1 MKINSRFAKVAVASG
16 LVVATGA
23 AVLGLTGFA
32 SAQVARQSSAVVTVA
47 DDVQGDGTTDASTLG
62 TLQAEGT
69 VRAESTESTTGV
81 VKTRPQIMA
90 AAAQALGMTEAELV
104 TELQG
109 GNSIKQVADAKNVEL
124 SKVTDAMVAAMK
136 AHLDEEVASGEHT
149 QAEADAKLV
158 LFKGRLDEMV
168 NRVGMAHGKGG
179 HSGKGGH
186 GMGRAPF
193 ATANLAKVLNLSET
207 ELQTELQAGKTIKQ
221 IADAK
226 NVDIDDVKDVLA
238 ADFKAH
244 LDEEVASG
252 EHTQAE
258 ADAKLT
264 EFKTRL
270 DDMVNGVR
278 PAGGPKGPG
287 GPGGHGGH
295 GGRGGRHGHGPMG
308 DVPAEQPAAPS
319 AQGTSA
325 NI

>member
-1 MKINSRFAKVAVASG
+1 
-16 LVVATGA
+16 
-23 AVLGLTGFA
+23 
-32 SAQVARQSSAVVTVA
+32 
-47 DDVQGDGTTDASTLG
+47 
-62 TLQAEGT
+62 
-69 VRAESTESTTGV
+69 
-81 VKTRPQIMA
+81 
-90 AAAQALGMTEAELV
+90 
-104 TELQG
+104 
-109 GNSIKQVADAKNVEL
+109 
-124 SKVTDAMVAAMK
+124 MVAAMK
-136 AHLDEEVASGEHT
+136 THLDEEVASGEHT
-149 QAEADAKLV
+149 QAEADAKLAE
-158 LFKGRLDEMV
+158 FKTRVTEMV
-168 NRVGMAHGKGG
+168 NNVGLPHGKGG
-179 HSGKGGH
+179 HGGNGGH

-193 ATANLAKVLNLSET
+193 ATANLAKVLNLTEA

-226 NVDIDDVKDVLA
+226 NVDINDVKTVLT

-258 ADAKLT
+258 ADAKLA

-278 PAGGPKGPG
+278 PAGGK
-287 GPGGHGGH
+287 GGH

-308 DVPAEQPAAPS
+308 DAPAGQTTVPS

>member
-1 MKINSRFAKVAVASG
+1 MKMNSRFAKVAVASG

-23 AVLGLTGFA
+23 AVLGITGFA

-47 DDVQGDGTTDASTLG
+47 DNAQGEGTTDASNLG
-62 TLQAEGT
+62 TLEAEGS
-69 VRAESTESTTGV
+69 VSAESAESTTGV
-81 VKTRPQIMA
+81 VKSRPQILA
-90 AAAQALGMTEAELV
+90 AAAKALGITEAELV
-104 TELQG
+104 TELQA
-109 GNSIKQVADAKNVEL
+109 NKSIKQVADAKNVDIAT
-124 SKVTDAMVAAMK
+124 VTDAMVSAMK

-149 QAEADAKLV
+149 QAEADAKLTE
-158 LFKGRLDEMV
+158 FKTRLTEMV
-168 NRVGMAHGKGG
+168 NKTGLPHK
-179 HSGKGGH
+179 GKGGH

-207 ELQTELQAGKTIKQ
+207 ELQTELQSGKTIKQ
-221 IADAK
+221 IADEK
-226 NVDIDDVKDVLA
+226 NVDIADVKAVLT

-264 EFKTRL
+264 EFTARL

-278 PAGGPKGPG
+278 PVGGK
-287 GPGGHGGH
+287 GGH
-295 GGRGGRHGHGPMG
+295 GGRHGHGRGHGPMG
-308 DVPAEQPAAPS
+308 DAPAAQSGTSS